1 MYAIAVSRE
10 DLAAEV
16 ARLRARVA
24 ELEAAL
30 EACRRQSEARWQAIG
45 KLAPAAK
52 RLRAERDQLRR
63 RLSALSGESD
73 SD

>member
-1 MYAIAVSRE
+1 MSSELESLR
-10 DLAAEV
+10 DEV

-24 ELEAAL
+24 ELEEAL

-63 RLSALSGESD
+63 RLSALSDRSD

>member
-1 MYAIAVSRE
+1 MSSELE
-10 DLAAEV
+10 DLRAEV
-16 ARLRARVA
+16 ARLGARVS

-52 RLRAERDQLRR
+52 RLRAERDRLRR
-63 RLSALSGESD
+63 QLGLSGESD